1 MKRFVA
7 FICLCS
13 FLSGVFGQSISSVLS
28 GRTSSTG
35 TSNVLRQNLTTAN
48 ATTKTADD
56 LSTESLR
63 ETFQLVA
70 DPRLAMSVPDYA
82 VTAGDVYTLS
92 FAMGTTPVVYTIPVD
107 TTYRIRVANLGV
119 LNCKGL
125 TYSQLKTQVD
135 SLVSKN
141 YPMGGVQF
149 VLTSPST
156 FLVSITG
163 EVVQA
168 TERTAWAL
176 TRLSSFISDSLTDYS
191 STRNV
196 TVISED
202 GGEKNFDLYKAQRE
216 GDFSQ
221 DPYLRPGDKIII
233 NRYERRVTID
243 GAVERPGTYEILSDE
258 NLKAL
263 IEYYANGLQSLADI
277 SRTSLYRITGEKDSG
292 KMLYLGQKDIDADF
306 PLLSYDEVTVAS
318 YRDLTSAMFIE
329 GAVSVANMTAGTAE
343 AAGTVRITVRF
354 TDGEDYAALVRRYSR
369 AFIASSDLSAAYIIR
384 SDKQIPIDLAKIL
397 YDASYYSSE
406 TVQNGDTL
414 LVPFRQFFVTVSGA
428 VKNPARFPYIPD
440 RDWKYYVGLA
450 GGIDTSRNS
459 REKME
464 ILTIDGKELAK
475 SDFITPE
482 ATIEV
487 KENSL
492 LYRWGIIAPTVTTLL
507 SIVSTAL
514 SIYITSQA
522 LTNKNSNN

>member
-7 FICLCS
+7 FVCLSS

-35 TSNVLRQNLTTAN
+35 TSNVLRQNLTAAN

-56 LSTESLR
+56 LSAESLR

-82 VTAGDVYTLS
+82 VTAGDVYSLS

-277 SRTSLYRITGEKDSG
+277 SRTSLY
-292 KMLYLGQKDIDADF
+292 
-306 PLLSYDEVTVAS
+306 
-318 YRDLTSAMFIE
+318 
-329 GAVSVANMTAGTAE
+329 
-343 AAGTVRITVRF
+343 
-354 TDGEDYAALVRRYSR
+354 
-369 AFIASSDLSAAYIIR
+369 
-384 SDKQIPIDLAKIL
+384 
-397 YDASYYSSE
+397 
-406 TVQNGDTL
+406 
-414 LVPFRQFFVTVSGA
+414 
-428 VKNPARFPYIPD
+428 
-440 RDWKYYVGLA
+440 
-450 GGIDTSRNS
+450 
-459 REKME
+459 
-464 ILTIDGKELAK
+464 
-475 SDFITPE
+475 
-482 ATIEV
+482 
-487 KENSL
+487 
-492 LYRWGIIAPTVTTLL
+492 
-507 SIVSTAL
+507 
-514 SIYITSQA
+514 
-522 LTNKNSNN
+522 